1 MGEHLWLGYAIAA
14 TVFWG
19 VNCAFLEKL
28 LEKNFPVTLLMALE
42 SCMALLLFLFLSV
55 MQGTAKQGL
64 SMMMGDKN
72 VIWLVL
78 AVSASFLTATFFIF
92 HSIQAKNATLA
103 GLIEVSYPIF
113 TILFTWLFFRQFHL
127 NLYSGIG
134 GLLILGGIAV
144 IYMKG

>member
-1 MGEHLWLGYAIAA
+1 MEHLWLYYACAA

-19 VNCAFLEKL
+19 MNCAFLEKL
-28 LEKNFPVTLLMALE
+28 LEKGFPVSMLMALE
-42 SCMALLLFLFLSV
+42 SCMALPLFLGLSYIR
-55 MQGTAKQGL
+55 GTAKQGID
-64 SMMMGDKN
+64 MMRDSTE
-72 VIWLVL
+72 VLYLVV
-78 AVSASFLTATFFIF
+78 AVSASFLTATYFIF

-144 IYMKG
+144 IYIKG

>member
-1 MGEHLWLGYAIAA
+1 MGEHLWLAYAVTA

-19 VNCAFLEKL
+19 MNCAVLEKL
-28 LEKNFPVTLLMALE
+28 LEKGFPVSLLMAFE
-42 SCMALLLFLFLSV
+42 SCLALPLFFALSYV
-55 MQGTAKQGL
+55 QGTIKGGL
-64 SMMMGDKN
+64 SMIAEDKSILYLI
-72 VIWLVL
+72 V

-103 GLIEVSYPIF
+103 GLIEVAYPIF

-134 GLLILGGIAV
+134 GFLILSGIVV
-144 IYMKG
+144 IYLKG